1 MTNPTPE
8 DLRMLAG
15 ESGRAIDRLLEIA
28 ARWRAGGDEAG
39 AAAVEETISR
49 LAQFKRGAQNAL
61 NAR

>member
-8 DLRMLAG
+8 DLRMLAA
-15 ESGRAIDRLLEIA
+15 ESGDAIDRLLDIA

-49 LAQFKRGAQNAL
+49 LAQLKRGAL